1 MKCSLPELVGTRQT
15 NPKCSK
21 EEREL
26 KSRSRVRF
34 SWSQAIPLASPTREL
49 RPIRQYQLKVDG
61 QSHIKGNERKVN
73 EDAWRQVKEDESVSR
88 CRKDRTPKAI
98 QKCSPP
104 MPVFCRCCCST
115 PWMPSYLVSLSL
127 CTTPPGRSWPADL
140 FLTSGAQVSA
150 ILAMLFPALRRT
162 CPILFISVFLSS
174 QTVTE
179 YWSAC
184 TVPHLRFGLARKLSV
199 FLSGISCE
207 THPGCSCLQLW
218 FSISLPHTVRWLLH

>member
-88 CRKDRTPKAI
+88 CRKDRTPKATAGHL
-98 QKCSPP
+98 KP
-104 MPVFCRCCCST
+104 FRN
-115 PWMPSYLVSLSL
+115 
-127 CTTPPGRSWPADL
+127 
-140 FLTSGAQVSA
+140 
-150 ILAMLFPALRRT
+150 ALRPCRSFADVVAAHPE
-162 CPILFISVFLSS
+162 CHLISFRFLSALLL
-174 QTVTE
+174 QV
-179 YWSAC
+179 
-184 TVPHLRFGLARKLSV
+184 VRGLPI
-199 FLSGISCE
+199 F
-207 THPGCSCLQLW
+207 
-218 FSISLPHTVRWLLH
+218 F